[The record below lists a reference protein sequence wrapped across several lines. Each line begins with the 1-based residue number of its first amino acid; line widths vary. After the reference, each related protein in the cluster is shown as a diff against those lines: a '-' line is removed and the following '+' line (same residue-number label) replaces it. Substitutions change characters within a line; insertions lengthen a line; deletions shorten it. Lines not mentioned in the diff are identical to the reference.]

1 MFVARVTRCGRLVVL
16 EKAIPAELQAH
27 PGQNENPF
35 KCHQQRAGAALFRR
49 YFAFQSRGVRTRTRP
64 LFAMRQL
71 LFESPMR
78 VSGTVRHRHLYLWH
92 LQFAAAPL
100 LQLQLVPDQRSR
112 HRALPVPDLPCRQS
126 LPGDA
131 STADLSCFVYPAQ
144 AV

>member
-49 YFAFQSRGVRTRTRP
+49 YFAFQPRGMRARARP
-64 LFAMRQL
+64 LLTMRQL

-78 VSGTVRHRHLYLWH
+78 VFGAIRHRHLYLRH

-100 LQLQLVPDQRSR
+100 LQLQLVSDQRSR
-112 HRALPVPDLPCRQS
+112 HRALPVPDLPGRQP

-131 STADLSCFVYPAQ
+131 FAADLSRFEHPAH
-144 AV
+144 AA